1 MNWGIFKDCNFYYGF
16 GTAAVLLVVAYVIVK
31 LVLRFRKSCDKIVI
45 QDDGGNFVI
54 FRSAFFNFLTGVF
67 ENIPGIELDSVKL
80 LKMGD
85 DQVKVNLLIKAEPEA
100 DVIKIRETLRQGV
113 LKEVSEKLGITT
125 QIGELNLLI
134 KSLPPSDE
142 MKG

>member
-85 DQVKVNLLIKAEPEA
+85 DQVTVNLLIKAEPEA